1 MTASPQPSLGPLPP
15 GPERR
20 QFLERQPTYW
30 LKRCYQALR
39 RTVDA
44 ELRQYD
50 LTLSQ
55 RDVLLVLYEEGAM
68 DQGTLRDRLGLE
80 QSSVSRVVE
89 GLVRRRLVELRTGE
103 NDRRLRIAALT
114 PKGSDLLHRTP
125 GSSAL
130 GGTAM

>member
-44 ELRQYD
+44 QLRQYE

-55 RDVLLVLYEEGAM
+55 RDVLLLLYEEGPLGQAAL
-68 DQGTLRDRLGLE
+68 QARLGLE
-80 QSSVSRVVE
+80 QSSVSRLVDGMVRR
-89 GLVRRRLVELRTGE
+89 GLVTLRPG
-103 NDRRLRIAALT
+103 NGDRRQ
-114 PKGSDLLHRTP
+114 
-125 GSSAL
+125 
-130 GGTAM
+130 